1 MPELQDIF
9 NQVRLKSMSPAQA
22 KAFHM
27 IRRCRTSSMGY
38 HSEVCT
44 ECGSVDVAYNSC
56 RNRHCPKCQHS
67 VQEQWVEAQMAK
79 ILPVGYFHI
88 VFTLPQELNTLVF
101 QNQKLLYSL
110 LLKAASHTLVE
121 LAKDPKF
128 LGATT
133 GVTSVL
139 HTWGQNLSFH
149 PHVHCIVPG
158 GGLSTDSLRF
168 VRSRKKFFIPVK
180 VVSRKF
186 RGKFLYLLRQAY
198 DNRELA
204 FFNNA
209 TPLSIRDNFLTLLDD
224 LYSKE
229 WVVFCKKPFKSPAHV
244 VKYLGR
250 YTHRV
255 AISNSRIKSF
265 DGKTVSFAWKDYKD
279 GNKPKVMTLD
289 ASEFA
294 RRFLLHVLPDGL
306 VKVRH
311 YGLLSSRN
319 IGVKLLKCMFLT
331 GTQRKKQPP
340 PKYTKTCCECGGSH
354 FVTLLFPKL
363 SCASP

>member
-9 NQVRLKSMSPAQA
+9 NQVQPNSLSPSQA

-27 IRRCRTSSMGY
+27 IRRCRTSSLGY

-44 ECGSVDVAYNSC
+44 ECGSVDVSYNSC

-67 VQEQWVEAQMAK
+67 VQQKWVDAQMAK
-79 ILPVGYFHI
+79 LLPVGYFHI
-88 VFTLPQELNTLVF
+88 VFTLPQELNTLML

-110 LLKAASHTLVE
+110 LLQAAGHTLVE
-121 LAKDPKF
+121 LAKDRKF

-149 PHVHCIVPG
+149 PHIHCIVPG
-158 GGLSTDSLRF
+158 GGLSKDGLRF

-180 VVSRKF
+180 VISRKF
-186 RGKFLYLLRQAY
+186 RGKFLDLLRKAY
-198 DNRELA
+198 NNRELA
-204 FFNNA
+204 FFKDA
-209 TPLSIRDNFLTLLDD
+209 TKLSGKDNFQDFLDD
-224 LYSKE
+224 LYTKD

-265 DGKTVSFAWKDYKD
+265 DGKNVSFAWKDYKD
-279 GNKPKVMTLD
+279 GNKSKVMTLS
-289 ASEFA
+289 ASEFT

-306 VKVRH
+306 TKIRH
-311 YGLLSSRN
+311 YGILSSRN
-319 IGVKLLKCMFLT
+319 IGRKLQRCMRLTRIKVLKPTPF
-331 GTQRKKQPP
+331 QYKKI
-340 PKYTKTCCECGGSH
+340 CRDCGGSH
-354 FVTLLFPKL
+354 FVTLLFPKPT
-363 SCASP
+363 CASP

>member
-1 MPELQDIF
+1 
-9 NQVRLKSMSPAQA
+9 
-22 KAFHM
+22 
-27 IRRCRTSSMGY
+27 MGY
-38 HSEVCT
+38 HSDVCT
-44 ECGSVDVAYNSC
+44 ECGSVDVSYNSC

-67 VQEQWVEAQMAK
+67 VQQKWVDAQMAK
-79 ILPVGYFHI
+79 LLPVGYFHI
-88 VFTLPQELNTLVF
+88 VFTIPQELNTLMF

-110 LLKAASHTLVE
+110 LLQAAGHTLVE

-158 GGLSTDSLRF
+158 GGLSADGLCF

-198 DNRELA
+198 DNNELA
-204 FFNNA
+204 FFNDA
-209 TPLSIRDNFLTLLDD
+209 TSLAVKENFLALVND

-244 VKYLGR
+244 VRYLGR

-265 DGKTVSFAWKDYKD
+265 DGNTVSFAWKDYKD
-279 GNKPKVMTLD
+279 SNKSKVMTLT
-289 ASEFA
+289 ASEFT
-294 RRFLLHVLPDGL
+294 RRFLLHVLPNGL
-306 VKVRH
+306 VKIRH
-311 YGLLSSRN
+311 YGILSSRN
-319 IGVKLLKCMFLT
+319 IKSMLLKCTLLT
-331 GTQRKKQPP
+331 RTRLFKHSP
-340 PKYTKTCCECGGSH
+340 PKYTKTCRCCGGSH
-354 FVTLLFPKL
+354 LVTLLFPRPT
-363 SCASP
+363 CASP